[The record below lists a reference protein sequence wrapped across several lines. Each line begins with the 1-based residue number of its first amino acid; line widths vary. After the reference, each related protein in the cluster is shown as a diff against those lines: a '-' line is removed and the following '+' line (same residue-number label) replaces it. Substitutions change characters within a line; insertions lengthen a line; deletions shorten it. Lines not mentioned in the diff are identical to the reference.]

1 MHDFT
6 YYNPVKVIMGRG
18 VGAKIVDEMTSKG
31 ISRVL
36 LHYGGGSIKKNGVYD
51 ELASAMRAAGVAWYD
66 CGGVKSNP
74 VVTKAREAVAIAR
87 EHDVQAILAVG
98 GGSVIDSA
106 KAVAAGAKY
115 DGDLWD
121 FFSGAAK
128 IADALPIFVVA
139 TVSATASDMNF
150 TSVMGNEELGF
161 KFGLHSTS
169 FFPVVTAIDPAVQ
182 ASVPERQTVNGGV
195 DTIAHVLECYFDGAK
210 GVEIQKEYCEGL
222 VRSVIRLMPILIQ
235 NPADYDA
242 RSQFAWAAACA
253 LNGTTSAGHPGRG
266 EFSSHAMGH
275 ALSAR
280 YDSIHGETLAVIMPS
295 WLKYVYREDLETA
308 VRFADRVFGITE
320 GTDDER
326 ALTGIGQLQEFFRS
340 LGAPDTLRAL
350 DVPREDIPALAD
362 YVTRKG
368 PIGVL
373 RKLERDDVIAIY
385 EAAY

>member
-1 MHDFT
+1 MHDFMF
-6 YYNPVKVIMGRG
+6 YNPVKVIMGRG

-36 LHYGGGSIKKNGVYD
+36 LHFGGGSIKRNGVYD
-51 ELASAMRAAGVAWYD
+51 ELASAMTAAGVTWVD
-66 CGGVKSNP
+66 CGGVKQNP
-74 VVTKAREAVAIAR
+74 VISKVRAAVAAAR

-106 KAVAAGAKY
+106 KAVAAGARY
-115 DGDLWD
+115 DGDAWD
-121 FFSGAAK
+121 FFSGAAR
-128 IADALPIFVVA
+128 IVDALPIFVVA

-150 TSVMGNEELGF
+150 TSVITNEELGF
-161 KFGLHSTS
+161 KSGLHSTK
-169 FFPVVTAIDPAVQ
+169 FFPAVTAIDPSVQ

-195 DTIAHVLECYFDGAK
+195 DTIAHVLECYFDGAQ

-222 VRSVIRLMPILIQ
+222 VRSVIRLMPILIAD
-235 NPADYDA
+235 PADCDA

-266 EFSSHAMGH
+266 DFASHAMGH

-295 WLKYVYREDLETA
+295 WLKYVYKEDVETF
-308 VRFADRVFGITE
+308 VRFADRVFGITG
-320 GTDDER
+320 GTDEER
-326 ALTGIGQLQEFFRS
+326 ALAGIERLRDFFRS
-340 LGAPDTLRAL
+340 LGAPGTLRDL
-350 DVPREDIPALAD
+350 NVPREDIPLLAD

>member
-6 YYNPVKVIMGRG
+6 FYNPVKVIMGRG
-18 VGAKIVDEMTSKG
+18 VGAKIVDEMASRG
-31 ISRVL
+31 IARVL

-51 ELASAMRAAGVAWYD
+51 ELASAMKAAGVAWFD

-106 KAVAAGAKY
+106 KAVAAGVKY

-121 FFSGAAK
+121 FFSGKAK
-128 IADALPIFVVA
+128 IADALPIFAVA

-150 TSVMGNEELGF
+150 TSVLSNEELGF
-161 KFGLHSTS
+161 KSGLHSTR
-169 FFPVVTAIDPAVQ
+169 FFPTVTAIDPSVQ

-210 GVEIQKEYCEGL
+210 GVDVQKEYCEGL
-222 VRSVIRLMPILIQ
+222 VRSVIRLMPILLED
-235 NPADYDA
+235 PADYDA

-253 LNGTTSAGHPGRG
+253 LNGTTNAGHPGRG
-266 EFSSHAMGH
+266 DFASHAMGH
-275 ALSAR
+275 ALSVR

-295 WLKYVYREDLETA
+295 WLKYVYKEDLETA
-308 VRFADRVFGITE
+308 VRFAGRVFGITE
-320 GTDDER
+320 GTDEER
-326 ALTGIGQLQEFFRS
+326 AAAGIERLRDFFRS
-340 LGAPDTLRAL
+340 LGAPGTLRDL
-350 DVPREDIPALAD
+350 GVPKEDIPTLAD

-373 RKLERDDVIAIY
+373 RKLERNDVIAIY